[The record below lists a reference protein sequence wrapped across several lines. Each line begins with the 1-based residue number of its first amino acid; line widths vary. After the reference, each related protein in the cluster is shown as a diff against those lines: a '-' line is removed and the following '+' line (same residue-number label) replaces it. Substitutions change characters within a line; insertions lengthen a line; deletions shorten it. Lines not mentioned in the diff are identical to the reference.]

1 MLLRKE
7 LQLLLKSSSALT
19 WRSLMQPRRAYSNHE
34 LSFSFQKDQ
43 RINSVAVSS
52 RGTSELSWQW
62 HAVALVFHVLSRELG
77 EQAYQQGTERII
89 RSRRAPRA
97 VG

>member
-19 WRSLMQPRRAYSNHE
+19 WRSLMQPRRAYSNHK

-43 RINSVAVSS
+43 RIISVAVSS

-77 EQAYQQGTERII
+77 EQAYQQGTEGII
-89 RSRRAPRA
+89 RGRRAPRA

>member
-52 RGTSELSWQW
+52 RGTSELSW

-77 EQAYQQGTERII
+77 EQAYQQGTEQII
-89 RSRRAPRA
+89 RGRRAPRA